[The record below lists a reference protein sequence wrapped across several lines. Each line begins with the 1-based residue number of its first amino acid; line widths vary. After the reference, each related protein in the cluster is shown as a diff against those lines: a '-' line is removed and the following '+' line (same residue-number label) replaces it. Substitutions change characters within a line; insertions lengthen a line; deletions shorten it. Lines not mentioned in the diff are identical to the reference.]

1 MDEFYAAQQTAGRSC
16 AITNARIAVA
26 YAELV
31 PASEDPV
38 VLLTKLARRAD
49 KVLAED
55 RDRVVATFSTP
66 QAEPCLPVL
75 LKLDG
80 PTAAAAVAA
89 VVAAVGPMS
98 AKRLGVLEAIKSH
111 AKGPKA
117 GMALLHQLVLV
128 CKAALEP
135 YWKDLWPAVLD
146 AVGSTDRAVAATAL
160 DA

>member
-1 MDEFYAAQQTAGRSC
+1 MTAATAVAVLREDLQGTAAAVKALRSGGDAEAATSALDRAVARVRAAAAAAEEADVAACVAAMDEFYAAQQTAGRSC

-66 QAEPCLPVL
+66 RSR
-75 LKLDG
+75 
-80 PTAAAAVAA
+80 TACT
-89 VVAAVGPMS
+89 S
-98 AKRLGVLEAIKSH
+98 
-111 AKGPKA
+111 
-117 GMALLHQLVLV
+117 
-128 CKAALEP
+128 
-135 YWKDLWPAVLD
+135 
-146 AVGSTDRAVAATAL
+146 
-160 DA
+160 